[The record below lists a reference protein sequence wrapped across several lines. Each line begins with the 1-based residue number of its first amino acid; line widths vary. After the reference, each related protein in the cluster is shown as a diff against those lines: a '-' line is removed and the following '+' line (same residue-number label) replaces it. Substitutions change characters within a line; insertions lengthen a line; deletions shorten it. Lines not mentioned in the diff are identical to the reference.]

1 MPDAREFF
9 AHVPTTA
16 IADVSVLLGLS
27 LIMEAL
33 QPLEPLT
40 SAHIAAPAATLQ
52 FVPAQDPSMPRVSL
66 YDVLEDIPPGTCLV
80 IAGGG
85 LPLAVLGANGARVA
99 ARRGA
104 VGAVVDGAV
113 RDIRALHA
121 LGLPVWHRSV
131 RPLAYTRRLECIAR
145 DVPVTCGGVQVA
157 PGDLIIADADGV
169 AVVPQGRT
177 AEIRQRVEAIMAME
191 EAFTQG
197 FQRGESAKVLVGLK
211 QQLFGT
217 PER

>member
-1 MPDAREFF
+1 MSDAREFF

-27 LIMEAL
+27 LIMEGL
-33 QPLEPLT
+33 QPLAPLT
-40 SAHIAAPAATLQ
+40 AAHVAAPATTLQ
-52 FVPAQDPSMPRVSL
+52 FVPAQDPTLPRVSL
-66 YDVLEDIPPGTCLV
+66 YDVLEDMAPGTCLV
-80 IAGGG
+80 VAASAS
-85 LPLAVLGANGARVA
+85 PLAVLGANGARVA

-113 RDIRALHA
+113 RDVRALDA
-121 LGLPVWHRSV
+121 LGLPVWRRSV
-131 RPLAYTRRLECIAR
+131 RPLAYTRRLECVGR

-157 PGDLIIADADGV
+157 PGDLIVADADGV
-169 AVVPQGRT
+169 AVVPQGRA
-177 AEIRQRVEAIMAME
+177 AEIRRRAAAVMAME

-211 QQLFGT
+211 QQLFRQ
-217 PER
+217 P

>member
-1 MPDAREFF
+1 MPDAQEFF

-27 LIMEAL
+27 LIMEGI

-40 SAHIAAPAATLQ
+40 SVHMAAPATTLQ
-52 FVPAQDPSMPRVSL
+52 FVPAQDPTTPRVSL
-66 YDVLEDIPPGTCLV
+66 YDVFEDLSPGTCV
-80 IAGGG
+80 VVGAGG

-113 RDIRALHA
+113 RDVRALHA
-121 LGLPVWHRSV
+121 LGLPLWHRSV
-131 RPLAYTRRLECIAR
+131 RPLAYTRRLECVAR

-169 AVVPQGRT
+169 AVVPQGRAT
-177 AEIRQRVEAIMAME
+177 EIRQRAEAVMAME

-197 FQRGESAKVLVGLK
+197 FQRGESARVLVRLK
-211 QQLFGT
+211 QQLFQQ
-217 PER
+217 P